1 MGKGAEAVGLR
12 EMNKQDKLQRI
23 KKAALDLFIIN
34 GFDET
39 TTREIAARA
48 DVAMGTVFIYAEN
61 KRDLLFLIVNE
72 DLEDCIR
79 RAAASVDPKAS
90 LLANLLTVLRIHY
103 AYFARNP
110 VISRAALREMYF
122 YQSGKQSER
131 FLATRD
137 RLRTLLARLI
147 AQAVKD
153 RQIATAESPEVIAQ
167 AIFAIYQVDIRLWLS
182 GEKPR
187 IGAGMDLLRRKIE
200 LVIRGLNPEKSA
212 LGATLP
218 KPAQSRRAARRSPS
232 GEA

>member
-1 MGKGAEAVGLR
+1 MGKGAVAVGLR
-12 EMNKQDKLQRI
+12 EMNKQDKLLRI
-23 KKAALDLFIIN
+23 KKAALDLFISN

-48 DVAMGTVFIYAEN
+48 DVAMGTVFIYAET

-79 RAAASVDPKAS
+79 RAAASVDPEAS
-90 LLANLLTVLRIHY
+90 LLANLLTVLRTHY

-147 AQAVKD
+147 EQAMKD
-153 RQIATAESPEVIAQ
+153 KQIATAETPEVIAQ
-167 AIFAIYQVDIRLWLS
+167 AIFAIYQVDLRLWLS

-200 LVIRGLNPEKSA
+200 LVIRGLSPEKSA
-212 LGATLP
+212 LHVALP
-218 KPAQSRRAARRSPS
+218 KRA
-232 GEA
+232 